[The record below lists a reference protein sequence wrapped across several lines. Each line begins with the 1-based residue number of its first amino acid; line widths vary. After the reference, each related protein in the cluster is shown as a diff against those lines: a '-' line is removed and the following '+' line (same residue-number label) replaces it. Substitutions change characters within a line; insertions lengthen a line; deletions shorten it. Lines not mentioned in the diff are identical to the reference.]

1 MKKTV
6 AVALVFVMMLALCS
20 CAVMPEK
27 TIIGSWRCNTTILGV
42 VTETVYTFYEDG
54 TGVRTNAVNVD
65 FTYSFGENDSLTI
78 TASAFGFENTEEYTF
93 KFDGTKKLVLT
104 GEDNKILT
112 LEKIK

>member
-20 CAVMPEK
+20 CALMPEK
-27 TIIGSWRCNTTILGV
+27 AIVGAWKCHTTILGV

-54 TGVRTNAVNVD
+54 TGVRSNAVNVD
-65 FTYSFGENDSLTI
+65 FTYSFGEENKLTI
-78 TASAFGFENTEEYTF
+78 TASAFGFENTEEYTYE
-93 KFDGTKKLVLT
+93 FDGSKKLVLT
-104 GEDNKILT
+104 GEENTLT

>member
-20 CAVMPEK
+20 CAAVMPEK
-27 TIIGSWRCNTTILGV
+27 AIVGSWRCNTTILGV

-54 TGVRTNAVNVD
+54 TGVRSNAVNVD
-65 FTYSFGENDSLTI
+65 FTYSFGEENALTI

-93 KFDGTKKLVLT
+93 EFDGSKTLILT
-104 GEDNKILT
+104 GEDNILT